1 MSVLRCKYINIIYR
15 VGLSKNWGGANVW
28 KIQGVQRKCTFLKK
42 LLDKEVNILN
52 FESGTAFEI
61 M

>member
-1 MSVLRCKYINIIYR
+1 MFEKYR
-15 VGLSKNWGGANVW
+15 VCR
-28 KIQGVQRKCTFLKK
+28 RKCNILKK